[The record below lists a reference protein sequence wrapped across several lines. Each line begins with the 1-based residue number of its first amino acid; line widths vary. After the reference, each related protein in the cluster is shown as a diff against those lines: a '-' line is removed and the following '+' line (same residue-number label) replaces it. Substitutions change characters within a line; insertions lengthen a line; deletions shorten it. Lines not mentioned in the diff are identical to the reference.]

1 MWVFFWLKI
10 ILVVTFIQ
18 KKHWEFVQGEFNP
31 FKLSHSVFLNIDV
44 GCLSSWFFTR
54 NWLVRIISKYP
65 DKNYSENIQK
75 LKKNQAGTQKC
86 TSLEKNSRFGHT
98 SFIKVVINGTIATN
112 SNAIPHEGSSQAQ
125 YLCMAAKCLQWLF

>member
-1 MWVFFWLKI
+1 M
-10 ILVVTFIQ
+10 T
-18 KKHWEFVQGEFNP
+18 KKFVQGEFNAL
-31 FKLSHSVFLNIDV
+31 KLSPQVSLNIDV

-75 LKKNQAGTQKC
+75 LKKNQAGPQKC

-98 SFIKVVINGTIATN
+98 SFIKVVINGTIATKR
-112 SNAIPHEGSSQAQ
+112 NAISHERIENPDGDI
-125 YLCMAAKCLQWLF
+125 